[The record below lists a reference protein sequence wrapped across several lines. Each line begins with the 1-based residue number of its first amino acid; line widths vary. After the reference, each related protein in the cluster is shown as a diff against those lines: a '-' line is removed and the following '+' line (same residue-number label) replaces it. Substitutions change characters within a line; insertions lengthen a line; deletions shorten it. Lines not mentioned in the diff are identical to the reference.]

1 MNKSLLLSVFLF
13 FNFFSIFG
21 QDFTKLTDYHSFDF
35 SLDDEVVFE
44 RDSHYYRIIPNNS
57 NRIEVWEF
65 LGNTMTKIYESKA
78 FLCKDEFFAWKR
90 YKDYLMFY
98 AEEKF
103 RLENIFT
110 DKISEEIFV
119 DKDTLDEVYPTEYSL
134 NKGVIKIRDY
144 KTLELHYDID
154 HKEYVPP
161 VKEYITFRTAEYY
174 YFWRSGKL
182 TRRPYNNEE
191 IEIISSNLTLDL
203 FQTLENRFYCQE
215 YDGTLLMIDE
225 ADSIYRRYYFDTYI
239 EQVFPIDSNKLIAYG
254 YNPSTTGSNYFFS
267 LDRSNLVFG
276 DTLANDLEF
285 GNLNFSFQYYYDN
298 KILFTSMGSSCY
310 ESVLNVYDFKKKKL
324 CKEECLRV
332 DGYALSHKGDS
343 IVFIRQR
350 SRFYNDIFALNMKDI
365 TSKRINLKPYG
376 ESGFERNPYVLHYKN
391 DSYLR
396 VINKTKGKTY
406 AKYSFNQNKL
416 DSTNAYVY
424 NENGIGKEMKFNDGL
439 VYFPDSSGIKILDKS
454 KVNKLNIHNFSK
466 PLKSNLVFNRG
477 IFYYVQLHD
486 FRAKIFDLIKY
497 DPKTNL
503 ETKLIEEFRTSN
515 VQKAKIRIKENFLII
530 EINDFPIDMGKD
542 YEDWKIFDL
551 EKRKMLNADVQ
562 QIELIDNI
570 FFKNTDYYYTYSGSY
585 YNDRKYY
592 KIPIDDLNQKEE
604 IQNIKVF
611 AKIIIDE
618 DSYSYVLNNDI
629 FYCEKGDC
637 KKLNSHI
644 HSDRKPKYF
653 TSTDKRFFGL
663 TTDNIDKKNQ
673 IFIYDRNKKSL
684 KKIDLKDYDIFGKI
698 QVRFIDNKYIYL
710 KQEINNDNPTFFL
723 CNLFS
728 AEIHRI
734 PSTIRILDYY
744 AINENEIHFLSKNK
758 ILIYDRD
765 LKPVE
770 TISIEDININE
781 IKKASPFSDSIR
793 VIFVKPHNRL
803 AGINNSLY
811 TYNPSKREM
820 NKYFEC
826 DDSLIIEDIAIT
838 DTTAFCLLKSKN
850 SGFQIYEMNLDR
862 HYTNTFDDQIKANE
876 LNTVSIFPNPVS
888 GKLFFDKEI
897 NNLKI
902 FSISGKLM
910 IISNTK
916 TRTIEVSALPLGIYI
931 MEFEFGRK
939 LGRFKFIKTR

>member
-1 MNKSLLLSVFLF
+1 MFLF

-21 QDFTKLTDYHSFDF
+21 QDFTQLTNYHSYDF

-44 RDSHYYRIIPNNS
+44 RDSHYYRLIPNNS

-78 FLCKDEFFAWKR
+78 LLCRDEFFAWKR
-90 YKDYLMFY
+90 YKDYLVFY

-110 DKISEEIFV
+110 DKISEEIFI
-119 DKDTLDEVYPTEYSL
+119 DKDTLDEGHPTEYSL
-134 NKGVIKIRDY
+134 NKGVLKINAS
-144 KTLELHYDID
+144 KTFKFYYDID
-154 HKEYVPP
+154 HKEYIPS
-161 VKEYITFRTAEYY
+161 VKEYITFRTADYY

-182 TRRPYNNEE
+182 TRRPYNKEE
-191 IEIISSNLTLDL
+191 VELISSNLTLDL

-225 ADSIYRRYYFDTYI
+225 ADSIYKQFYFDTYI
-239 EQVFPIDSNKLIAYG
+239 EQLFPIDSNKLIAYG
-254 YNPSTTGSNYFFS
+254 YNPSTTDSNYFFS
-267 LDRSNLVFG
+267 FDKSNLEFG

-298 KILFTSMGSSCY
+298 KILFTSIGSSCF
-310 ESVLNVYDFKKKKL
+310 EAVLNVYDFKKKKL
-324 CKEECLRV
+324 CKEECLGI

-343 IVFIRQR
+343 IVFIRQN

-365 TSKRINLKPYG
+365 TSKRIDLTPY
-376 ESGFERNPYVLHYKN
+376 EKSGFERNPYVLHYKN
-391 DSYLR
+391 GSYLR
-396 VINKTKGKTY
+396 VINKSKGKTY
-406 AKYSFNQNKL
+406 AKYNFNQNKL
-416 DSTNAYVY
+416 NSTNAYIY
-424 NENGIGKEMKFNDGL
+424 NENGIDKEMKFKDGL
-439 VYFPDSSGIKILDKS
+439 VYLSGSSGIKILDKS
-454 KVNKLNIHNFSK
+454 KIDNLNIHNFSK
-466 PLKSNLVFNRG
+466 PLKSNLVFNNG

-503 ETKLIEEFRTSN
+503 ETKLIEEFRTGN
-515 VQKAKIRIKENFLII
+515 VQKVKIRIKENFMVI
-530 EINDFPIDMGKD
+530 EINDFPIDMEKD
-542 YEDWKIFDL
+542 YGDWKIFDL
-551 EKRKMLNADVQ
+551 EKRKMLNADAQ

-570 FFKNTDYYYTYSGSY
+570 FLKNTDYYYTYSGSY

-604 IQNIKVF
+604 TQSINVF
-611 AKIIIDE
+611 AKFIIDK
-618 DSYSYVLNNDI
+618 DSYSYVLNNEI

-644 HSDRKPKYF
+644 HSDKKPKYF
-653 TSTDKRFFGL
+653 ISPDQRFFGL
-663 TTDNIDKKNQ
+663 TTDNFDKKNQ
-673 IFIYDRNKKSL
+673 IYIYDRDKKSL
-684 KKIDLKDYDIFGKI
+684 KKIDLQDYSLSGKT
-698 QVRFIDNKYIYL
+698 QVRFVDKKYIYL
-710 KQEINNDNPTFFL
+710 KQQLNNDNPTFFL

-734 PSTIRILDYY
+734 PSAIRILDYY
-744 AINENEIHFLSKNK
+744 AINEDEIHFLSKNK

-765 LKPVE
+765 LKPGE
-770 TISIEDININE
+770 TINIEEFGVSDII
-781 IKKASPFSDSIR
+781 KASPFSDSIR
-793 VIFVKPHNRL
+793 VIFVKPHNRRT
-803 AGINNSLY
+803 GINNSLY

-826 DDSLIIEDIAIT
+826 DDSLVIEDIAIT
-838 DTTAFCLLKSKN
+838 DTSAFCLLKSK
-850 SGFQIYEMNLDR
+850 SFGFQIYEMNLER
-862 HYTNTFDDQIKANE
+862 HYTNTFDNQITANE
-876 LNTVSIFPNPVS
+876 SNTVSIFPNPVS

-897 NNLKI
+897 NNFKI

-910 IISNTK
+910 LSSRHNTK
-916 TRTIEVSALPLGIYI
+916 NIEVSSLPQGIYI
-931 MEFEFGRK
+931 VEFEFARIPRR
-939 LGRFKFIKTR
+939 LKFVKTR